1 MDKRRYRYYG
11 GLLTSQEKW
20 LNKMAMKGFR
30 LKRVGKFLYEFEECS
45 LGQYEYRI
53 EFVGQKNLTDSLS
66 YRSFLEDIGY
76 SVFYKNINLNYS
88 IGKIRYR
95 PWAEKGARI
104 STNATTFNREL
115 LIVEKEHDHKPFNLH
130 TSYEDQI
137 AYYGSLRNPW
147 LFVFL
152 PLLLSAI
159 INTSYICGLLAILP
173 LLPIIMYQAQIY
185 TLKKKIKIKEW

>member
-1 MDKRRYRYYG
+1 MAKRRYRYYG

-115 LIVEKEHDHKPFNLH
+115 LIVEKERDHKPFNLH

-137 AYYGSLRNPW
+137 VYYGSLRNPW